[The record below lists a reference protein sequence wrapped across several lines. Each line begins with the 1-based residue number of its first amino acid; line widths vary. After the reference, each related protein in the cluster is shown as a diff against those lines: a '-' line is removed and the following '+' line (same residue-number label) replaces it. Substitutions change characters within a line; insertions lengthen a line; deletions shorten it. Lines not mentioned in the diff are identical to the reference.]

1 MPPKDIYINVRV
13 LKEMG
18 TIMVDGRE
26 LDLKK
31 NTQQLIRRNDAE
43 QFIKHGIVEEVWKC
57 KFIIELIYMVEA
69 DRLLKE

>member
-1 MPPKDIYINVRV
+1 VPPKDIYINVRV

-43 QFIKHGIVEEVWKC
+43 QFIKHGIVEEV
-57 KFIIELIYMVEA
+57 
-69 DRLLKE
+69 